1 MGEGARPGGDYA
13 AADPATGR
21 RMAVPEAAE
30 ALGITADAVRSR
42 IKRGTLTTEHEGVR
56 VFVVM
61 GSAARPT
68 DRAQPTN
75 RPGGQAHDLQ
85 DQVQYLREQLRR
97 EQEAHAEARKIIAG
111 LVHRIPE
118 LPAPET
124 PPGPPERGGATQDKG
139 VVPTE
144 GQTATSRPWWR
155 RVFGS

>member
-1 MGEGARPGGDYA
+1 
-13 AADPATGR
+13 
-21 RMAVPEAAE
+21 MAVPEAAE

-42 IKRGTLTTEHEGVR
+42 IKRGTLPTEHEGGR

-61 GSAARPT
+61 GRAARPT

-75 RPGGQAHDLQ
+75 RPGGQTHDLQ

-118 LPAPET
+118 LPAPDT

-139 VVPTE
+139 VVPTDDTTQRR
-144 GQTATSRPWWR
+144 GPWWR
-155 RVFGS
+155 FWR